1 MDHDEPEDSIVSL
14 RQLRRQRKRWLVRTA
29 QLEDILRVRSQVTY
43 PIPWAAAEAALVE
56 AQDMVADLTAAIAA
70 VEELHLRKAKMTK
83 CVRTAALD

>member
-83 CVRTAALD
+83 